1 MLMRV
6 LQVAPRYY
14 PYQGGIENHV
24 RELSRRLDRRGYE
37 VEVITTDPSGKLKR
51 EEEVDGILVRRFPAY
66 APNDSYFFS
75 PEIYSFLKSSSYD
88 LLHVHG
94 YHSLTSLFASLASDR
109 VIFKPSYHGTGHSL
123 SRNLL
128 IKIYWPAGRRIFM
141 KAKAIICDSKFEVEL
156 VKKHFGVEGRKLFR
170 IPNGIHLSQ
179 LKVVKE
185 LRKMKERGGNLL
197 YVGRLEGYK
206 GIHLILHA
214 LKHLDAN
221 LRIVGGGPYEKN
233 LRRLASALNLERR
246 IIWEKN
252 LSRRELLKRY
262 ELADA
267 MIYLSEHEAFGI
279 VVAEALACGIP
290 CLVPLRGALSEFIDE
305 KLCKGV
311 RLPLT
316 SKELATRISDLLG
329 SDVMEYRGELLDWED
344 VVSRVIEIYER

>member
-1 MLMRV
+1 
-6 LQVAPRYY
+6 
-14 PYQGGIENHV
+14 
-24 RELSRRLDRRGYE
+24 
-37 VEVITTDPSGKLKR
+37 
-51 EEEVDGILVRRFPAY
+51 
-66 APNDSYFFS
+66 
-75 PEIYSFLKSSSYD
+75 
-88 LLHVHG
+88 
-94 YHSLTSLFASLASDR
+94 
-109 VIFKPSYHGTGHSL
+109 
-123 SRNLL
+123 
-128 IKIYWPAGRRIFM
+128 
-141 KAKAIICDSKFEVEL
+141 
-156 VKKHFGVEGRKLFR
+156 
-170 IPNGIHLSQ
+170 
-179 LKVVKE
+179 VVKE